1 MKIYLRTF
9 KDVNDFAKI
18 TENLD
23 CEVVVESEDRK
34 YRVDGKSI
42 LGLYSL
48 DLSMPLI
55 LYQIW
60 LRRQHNRLP
69 YRNTSSS
76 FHYKTS

>member
-34 YRVDGKSI
+34 YRVDGKVFLVFI
-42 LGLYSL
+42 
-48 DLSMPLI
+48 PLI
-55 LYQIW
+55 FQC
-60 LRRQHNRLP
+60 R
-69 YRNTSSS
+69 
-76 FHYKTS
+76 

>member
-42 LGLYSL
+42 LDLYSL

-55 LYQIW
+55 LSV
-60 LRRQHNRLP
+60 P
-69 YRNTSSS
+69 VTEEDKFFKYRW
-76 FHYKTS
+76 FEEED